1 MSRSTDIFLFKN
13 TLRISYPRAL
23 TFPEFVSLFSLSFLC
38 SEKGTD
44 VRICGLFIKEGHGM
58 RFSVSIPIKLN
69 NILKVCYSN
78 PRFDKK
84 RNLCHISPRI
94 TSMLLR

>member
-1 MSRSTDIFLFKN
+1 
-13 TLRISYPRAL
+13 
-23 TFPEFVSLFSLSFLC
+23 
-38 SEKGTD
+38 
-44 VRICGLFIKEGHGM
+44 M